1 VRRWLY
7 IPDGQVGWYPFAL
20 RAARRTM
27 LETRFDAIFSSSFP
41 ITSHLVA
48 SRLQRTLGVP
58 WVAEF
63 RDPWT
68 DAALYDS
75 QIRRRL
81 DRRIEAS
88 ILRHA
93 DAVVTVSRH
102 WADLFRS
109 RGARQVSV
117 ITNGFDAADYPAT
130 VAAEDVVSYM
140 GTYYPHMQ
148 DLRTALLALGS
159 LRRRGA
165 LPGYRLRF
173 IGTLPESLQG
183 TLLKSGLAEV
193 VECTGFVGHYESLR
207 HLMASR
213 ILLLAG
219 PSSAAGISKGVIP
232 GKTFEYIGAHR
243 PILCVGHPE
252 AELTAMLRKVPGV
265 EIVAPGDTAGA
276 ERALQALLNT
286 PMPTATGDDELFTR
300 RALTGQLARVLDRA
314 AGSTVS

>member
-1 VRRWLY
+1 
-7 IPDGQVGWYPFAL
+7 
-20 RAARRTM
+20 M
-27 LETRFDAIFSSSFP
+27 LGTRFDAIFSSSFP

-48 SRLQRTLGVP
+48 LRLRRSLGVP

-68 DAALYDS
+68 DAAFYDS
-75 QIRRRL
+75 RIRRRL

-109 RGARQVSV
+109 RGARQVFV
-117 ITNGFDAADYPAT
+117 ITNGFDPSDFPAAPVPT
-130 VAAEDVVSYM
+130 EDVVSYV

-159 LRRRGA
+159 LRRRGV
-165 LPGYRLRF
+165 LVGYRVRF

-183 TLLKSGLAEV
+183 TLLESGLAEV
-193 VECTGFVGHYESLR
+193 LECTGFIGHHESMR

-219 PSSAAGISKGVIP
+219 PSSAAGIFKGVIP
-232 GKTFEYIGAHR
+232 GKTFEYIGAQR
-243 PILCVGHPE
+243 PILYVGHPE
-252 AELTAMLRKVPGV
+252 AELTAMLRNVPGV
-265 EIVAPGDTAGA
+265 EIVAPGDTAAA
-276 ERALQALLNT
+276 EQAFQRLLNEPRQSVSRDDESFTHRALSR
-286 PMPTATGDDELFTR
+286 E
-300 RALTGQLARVLDRA
+300 LARVLDR
-314 AGSTVS
+314 TVASAV